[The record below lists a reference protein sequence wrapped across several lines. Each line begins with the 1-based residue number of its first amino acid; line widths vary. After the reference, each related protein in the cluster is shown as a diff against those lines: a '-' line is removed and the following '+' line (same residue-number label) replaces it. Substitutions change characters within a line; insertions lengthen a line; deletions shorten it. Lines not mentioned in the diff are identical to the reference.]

1 MNKPKGAS
9 KSSDEIIN
17 EIFDS
22 LNLPVTEE
30 LSKKSK
36 QISSTIKGSLDVSR
50 NSCNDLSDSDSSSSS
65 DQEIDKLLEE
75 ITEVTDKDIKIV
87 EADFTVAQKDK
98 KKKKKKV
105 KKTDTKIKHKKR
117 KKKKSSKLRNS
128 SDSESDTDKS
138 KKNKFQKSFSSES
151 IKDRSNSPDLNK
163 TSHTKKSKLKSVFSR
178 SRSKSLSKNRSWSR
192 SRSRSKSRSRSRYS
206 VSRSKG
212 RSYYNNNTSKSRYN
226 RSRSSS
232 YSDLDYN
239 RKNSKSKSRKRDP
252 SRSPTYS
259 PPKSHRRETKSRSPV
274 KKEDKEPLDSWK
286 STKLASLKKSNPPP
300 TINSTANKLKEIK
313 SKFEETFKST
323 LNSVPNSD
331 IKISESDKTSLS
343 DKMTK
348 ESDSKSSA
356 TNNTD
361 ANVKT
366 PDLLAKGQEKSKD
379 EGKGKMIVIKNLKES
394 SVLQQAEV
402 AQQNKPKVSE
412 NRIENN
418 TQQNNDVKKEDNI
431 EKTSK
436 DGKEKPEPENLLT
449 AFKKSKKEKEEADKE
464 KKDVKKSSKSRSR
477 SRSISRK
484 RSRSRSR
491 GAVTKP
497 QGKRKRSRS
506 TSRSRKRRSR
516 SRDRYK
522 KRSRSRSRSKRSASR
537 DRYRGGRRSRSGSR
551 SKELSKS
558 RGGKSASSK
567 DKRKSPDCVDSLR
580 DKATR
585 KRLLEIARKNAVYL
599 MKNNCLPPSIEK
611 ESVLRATGKSI
622 EELTSFCK
630 QLVSK
635 GDYSENELSDPS
647 LSPDE
652 RESFSSRHHHPF
664 AVKDSKPIMMNIRN
678 APMLPTKTNA
688 ERLADASKLREQF
701 PVSSGTHH
709 RTVESEWV
717 PVEKDESKDGDSA
730 KVFPDDTARDID
742 ISQLVSTRLNAMRR
756 LQDNPTDK
764 EAMKILSSAQKDMQ
778 NWALSKQVPGQF
790 TGSTGARILS
800 AEELSSGYQAWAKKG
815 QFINASP
822 VTSHFGMKILQKMGW
837 NPGEGL
843 GKDKKGSLIPLLI
856 DVKMDKRGLT
866 AANEVT
872 PRRQAIP
879 LAKTLQGKH
888 PVSALVE
895 LCSKRKWGPPEFE
908 IVFDSGPDHKK
919 NFLIQ
924 VHVNNQTF
932 KTSCAASTKKI
943 AKANAAAAC
952 LQALGLIPEDG
963 AAPVKSQETLNT
975 TSQLPTTDP
984 SSTSPSTEQPTGDG
998 AQTTEAPSKEGS
1010 QDSSQGNYTAAVAAT
1025 DDAVPQY
1032 STDNSHTTTAPYVS
1046 DGTMT
1051 QYRNDSSQ
1059 DGTMSQYRADTS
1071 QAANQYDSSA
1081 MSQYQSQYSSDG
1093 TQSMAQYA
1101 DSQTMGGYSAE
1112 AMAQYSTNGTQDMS
1126 QYQANS
1132 TEAMAQYSSTDP
1144 QAMAQYA
1151 QSAVAGYSTDGSQT
1165 SIAQYSQAYQQYS
1178 AEAIQAYQQQYSSS
1192 GGSQNQSGAF
1202 TFPQPPRSLTHG
1214 ITSEN
1219 GGSAEAGSANQ
1230 GNRGDSSTSTDSQSH
1245 SGSGSQS
1252 DPYRNSYGTGYSSSS
1267 SYNQMQYYDGSYQ
1280 QGSQY

>member
-1 MNKPKGAS
+1 MYTLT
-9 KSSDEIIN
+9 
-17 EIFDS
+17 F
-22 LNLPVTEE
+22 
-30 LSKKSK
+30 
-36 QISSTIKGSLDVSR
+36 
-50 NSCNDLSDSDSSSSS
+50 
-65 DQEIDKLLEE
+65 
-75 ITEVTDKDIKIV
+75 
-87 EADFTVAQKDK
+87 FT
-98 KKKKKKV
+98 
-105 KKTDTKIKHKKR
+105 
-117 KKKKSSKLRNS
+117 
-128 SDSESDTDKS
+128 
-138 KKNKFQKSFSSES
+138 
-151 IKDRSNSPDLNK
+151 
-163 TSHTKKSKLKSVFSR
+163 SR
-178 SRSKSLSKNRSWSR
+178 S
-192 SRSRSKSRSRSRYS
+192 
-206 VSRSKG
+206 
-212 RSYYNNNTSKSRYN
+212 
-226 RSRSSS
+226 
-232 YSDLDYN
+232 
-239 RKNSKSKSRKRDP
+239 
-252 SRSPTYS
+252 
-259 PPKSHRRETKSRSPV
+259 
-274 KKEDKEPLDSWK
+274 
-286 STKLASLKKSNPPP
+286 
-300 TINSTANKLKEIK
+300 
-313 SKFEETFKST
+313 
-323 LNSVPNSD
+323 
-331 IKISESDKTSLS
+331 
-343 DKMTK
+343 
-348 ESDSKSSA
+348 
-356 TNNTD
+356 
-361 ANVKT
+361 
-366 PDLLAKGQEKSKD
+366 
-379 EGKGKMIVIKNLKES
+379 KGKMIVIKNLKES

-537 DRYRGGRRSRSGSR
+537 DRYRGGRRSRSGS
-551 SKELSKS
+551 
-558 RGGKSASSK
+558 
-567 DKRKSPDCVDSLR
+567 
-580 DKATR
+580 
-585 KRLLEIARKNAVYL
+585 
-599 MKNNCLPPSIEK
+599 
-611 ESVLRATGKSI
+611 
-622 EELTSFCK
+622 FCK

-664 AVKDSKPIMMNIRN
+664 AVKDK
-678 APMLPTKTNA
+678 
-688 ERLADASKLREQF
+688 
-701 PVSSGTHH
+701 
-709 RTVESEWV
+709 SEWV